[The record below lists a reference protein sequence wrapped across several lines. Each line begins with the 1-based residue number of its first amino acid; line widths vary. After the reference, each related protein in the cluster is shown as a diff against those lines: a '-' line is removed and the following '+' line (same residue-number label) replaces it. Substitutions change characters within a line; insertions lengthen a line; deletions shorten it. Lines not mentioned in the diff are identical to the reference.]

1 MAEIA
6 GDALTRPS
14 RLRESAGRVLLHV
27 VRRSRTSQMGNTTV
41 LNAVVKRI
49 DARYH

>member
-1 MAEIA
+1 MRQQYGELITKIHIRYSMDKMAEIA

-27 VRRSRTSQMGNTTV
+27 VRRS
-41 LNAVVKRI
+41 
-49 DARYH
+49 